1 MVKVKSRLLTERV
14 TKVIVVRK
22 SVASNGVRIRVPPRL
37 PILVRK
43 VSVIGSTDE
52 LIPHVP

>member
-1 MVKVKSRLLTERV
+1 
-14 TKVIVVRK
+14 
-22 SVASNGVRIRVPPRL
+22 VRIRVPPRL
-37 PILVRK
+37 PTLKRK